1 MKISL
6 SGKEYESG
14 EITREKYRKFAA
26 VYESLLGKEQTAQT
40 FSDEDLDNMVE
51 AIVLVFGNQFTFD
64 EADEG
69 LDEISSIILN
79 FSLINAEIMNKTNL
93 QAEAVA
99 KTLKTNVIT
108 IGGKEYE
115 SGKIGRKKYRA
126 FREVYNDL
134 VKPEKQTYT
143 DEELDR
149 MVTAIVEIYDN
160 QFSFEQQ
167 SENNIVLVGMLLE
180 SIYQFDNEK
189 GSLRDAWNNCWNN
202 IEKKDGDQRSFYY
215 FAFNCFDREIDH
227 YFTPD
232 KITRIT
238 IDYTINQYTFFGQKS
253 EYKQANLAKKE
264 QKIQI
269 VTPDTIHVETQNNN
283 SNHHPYEY
291 NTIYKLSEAEIKDYE
306 KSANYNTLYTAQQ
319 AGFEWVVHFGSTDGY
334 RYSENFTRS
343 LCDID
348 YTKVENFSTINMTY
362 TYKGEEY
369 SVPTDTLV
377 DMEVLTKREKDRTEK
392 LSKQIKNS
400 INFAVESLGNLFAD
414 TAVSVLSLPFRF
426 IKGVLKNIVV
436 RIIVIIIAILLISF
450 IILIIKNRKN
460 IANAASVV
468 ASLAHLNEDDE
479 DLDEDLLE
487 EEDKK

>member
-79 FSLINAEIMNKTNL
+79 FSFINAEIMNKTNL

-143 DEELDR
+143 DKELDR

-160 QFSFEQQ
+160 QFSFEAANEELTDVSQIIF
-167 SENNIVLVGMLLE
+167 NFALINANIIKRLGE
-180 SIYQFDNEK
+180 
-189 GSLRDAWNNCWNN
+189 
-202 IEKKDGDQRSFYY
+202 
-215 FAFNCFDREIDH
+215 
-227 YFTPD
+227 
-232 KITRIT
+232 
-238 IDYTINQYTFFGQKS
+238 
-253 EYKQANLAKKE
+253 QAEEAKK
-264 QKIQI
+264 
-269 VTPDTIHVETQNNN
+269 N
-283 SNHHPYEY
+283 
-291 NTIYKLSEAEIKDYE
+291 LSSRA
-306 KSANYNTLYTAQQ
+306 
-319 AGFEWVVHFGSTDGY
+319 
-334 RYSENFTRS
+334 
-343 LCDID
+343 
-348 YTKVENFSTINMTY
+348 
-362 TYKGEEY
+362 
-369 SVPTDTLV
+369 
-377 DMEVLTKREKDRTEK
+377 
-392 LSKQIKNS
+392 
-400 INFAVESLGNLFAD
+400 
-414 TAVSVLSLPFRF
+414 
-426 IKGVLKNIVV
+426 
-436 RIIVIIIAILLISF
+436 
-450 IILIIKNRKN
+450 
-460 IANAASVV
+460 
-468 ASLAHLNEDDE
+468 
-479 DLDEDLLE
+479 
-487 EEDKK
+487 

>member
-79 FSLINAEIMNKTNL
+79 FSLINAEIMNKTDL

-160 QFSFEQQ
+160 QFSFEAANEELTDVSQIIF
-167 SENNIVLVGMLLE
+167 NFALINANIIKRLGE
-180 SIYQFDNEK
+180 
-189 GSLRDAWNNCWNN
+189 
-202 IEKKDGDQRSFYY
+202 
-215 FAFNCFDREIDH
+215 
-227 YFTPD
+227 
-232 KITRIT
+232 
-238 IDYTINQYTFFGQKS
+238 
-253 EYKQANLAKKE
+253 QAEDAKK
-264 QKIQI
+264 
-269 VTPDTIHVETQNNN
+269 N
-283 SNHHPYEY
+283 
-291 NTIYKLSEAEIKDYE
+291 LSSRA
-306 KSANYNTLYTAQQ
+306 
-319 AGFEWVVHFGSTDGY
+319 
-334 RYSENFTRS
+334 
-343 LCDID
+343 
-348 YTKVENFSTINMTY
+348 
-362 TYKGEEY
+362 
-369 SVPTDTLV
+369 
-377 DMEVLTKREKDRTEK
+377 
-392 LSKQIKNS
+392 
-400 INFAVESLGNLFAD
+400 
-414 TAVSVLSLPFRF
+414 
-426 IKGVLKNIVV
+426 
-436 RIIVIIIAILLISF
+436 
-450 IILIIKNRKN
+450 
-460 IANAASVV
+460 
-468 ASLAHLNEDDE
+468 
-479 DLDEDLLE
+479 
-487 EEDKK
+487 

>member
-6 SGKEYESG
+6 SGKDYESG

-160 QFSFEQQ
+160 QFSFEAANEELTDVSQIIF
-167 SENNIVLVGMLLE
+167 NFALINANIIKRLGE
-180 SIYQFDNEK
+180 
-189 GSLRDAWNNCWNN
+189 
-202 IEKKDGDQRSFYY
+202 
-215 FAFNCFDREIDH
+215 
-227 YFTPD
+227 
-232 KITRIT
+232 
-238 IDYTINQYTFFGQKS
+238 
-253 EYKQANLAKKE
+253 QAEEAKK
-264 QKIQI
+264 
-269 VTPDTIHVETQNNN
+269 N
-283 SNHHPYEY
+283 
-291 NTIYKLSEAEIKDYE
+291 LSSRA
-306 KSANYNTLYTAQQ
+306 
-319 AGFEWVVHFGSTDGY
+319 
-334 RYSENFTRS
+334 
-343 LCDID
+343 
-348 YTKVENFSTINMTY
+348 
-362 TYKGEEY
+362 
-369 SVPTDTLV
+369 
-377 DMEVLTKREKDRTEK
+377 
-392 LSKQIKNS
+392 
-400 INFAVESLGNLFAD
+400 
-414 TAVSVLSLPFRF
+414 
-426 IKGVLKNIVV
+426 
-436 RIIVIIIAILLISF
+436 
-450 IILIIKNRKN
+450 
-460 IANAASVV
+460 
-468 ASLAHLNEDDE
+468 
-479 DLDEDLLE
+479 
-487 EEDKK
+487 

>member
-79 FSLINAEIMNKTNL
+79 FSLINAEIMNKTDL

-149 MVTAIVEIYDN
+149 MVMAIVEIYDN
-160 QFSFEQQ
+160 QFSFEAANEELTDVSQIIF
-167 SENNIVLVGMLLE
+167 NFALINANIIKRLGE
-180 SIYQFDNEK
+180 
-189 GSLRDAWNNCWNN
+189 
-202 IEKKDGDQRSFYY
+202 
-215 FAFNCFDREIDH
+215 
-227 YFTPD
+227 
-232 KITRIT
+232 
-238 IDYTINQYTFFGQKS
+238 
-253 EYKQANLAKKE
+253 QAEDAKK
-264 QKIQI
+264 
-269 VTPDTIHVETQNNN
+269 N
-283 SNHHPYEY
+283 
-291 NTIYKLSEAEIKDYE
+291 LSSRA
-306 KSANYNTLYTAQQ
+306 
-319 AGFEWVVHFGSTDGY
+319 
-334 RYSENFTRS
+334 
-343 LCDID
+343 
-348 YTKVENFSTINMTY
+348 
-362 TYKGEEY
+362 
-369 SVPTDTLV
+369 
-377 DMEVLTKREKDRTEK
+377 
-392 LSKQIKNS
+392 
-400 INFAVESLGNLFAD
+400 
-414 TAVSVLSLPFRF
+414 
-426 IKGVLKNIVV
+426 
-436 RIIVIIIAILLISF
+436 
-450 IILIIKNRKN
+450 
-460 IANAASVV
+460 
-468 ASLAHLNEDDE
+468 
-479 DLDEDLLE
+479 
-487 EEDKK
+487 

>member
-6 SGKEYESG
+6 NGKEYESG

-115 SGKIGRKKYRA
+115 SGKIGRKKYRE

-160 QFSFEQQ
+160 QFSFEAANEELTDVSQIIF
-167 SENNIVLVGMLLE
+167 NFALINANIIKRLGE
-180 SIYQFDNEK
+180 
-189 GSLRDAWNNCWNN
+189 
-202 IEKKDGDQRSFYY
+202 
-215 FAFNCFDREIDH
+215 
-227 YFTPD
+227 
-232 KITRIT
+232 
-238 IDYTINQYTFFGQKS
+238 
-253 EYKQANLAKKE
+253 QAEEAKK
-264 QKIQI
+264 
-269 VTPDTIHVETQNNN
+269 N
-283 SNHHPYEY
+283 
-291 NTIYKLSEAEIKDYE
+291 LSSRA
-306 KSANYNTLYTAQQ
+306 
-319 AGFEWVVHFGSTDGY
+319 
-334 RYSENFTRS
+334 
-343 LCDID
+343 
-348 YTKVENFSTINMTY
+348 
-362 TYKGEEY
+362 
-369 SVPTDTLV
+369 
-377 DMEVLTKREKDRTEK
+377 
-392 LSKQIKNS
+392 
-400 INFAVESLGNLFAD
+400 
-414 TAVSVLSLPFRF
+414 
-426 IKGVLKNIVV
+426 
-436 RIIVIIIAILLISF
+436 
-450 IILIIKNRKN
+450 
-460 IANAASVV
+460 
-468 ASLAHLNEDDE
+468 
-479 DLDEDLLE
+479 
-487 EEDKK
+487 

>member
-6 SGKEYESG
+6 NGKEYESG

-115 SGKIGRKKYRA
+115 SGKIGRKKYRE

-160 QFSFEQQ
+160 QFSFEAANEELTDVSQIIF
-167 SENNIVLVGMLLE
+167 NFALINANIIKRLGE
-180 SIYQFDNEK
+180 
-189 GSLRDAWNNCWNN
+189 
-202 IEKKDGDQRSFYY
+202 
-215 FAFNCFDREIDH
+215 
-227 YFTPD
+227 
-232 KITRIT
+232 
-238 IDYTINQYTFFGQKS
+238 
-253 EYKQANLAKKE
+253 QAEQAKK
-264 QKIQI
+264 
-269 VTPDTIHVETQNNN
+269 N
-283 SNHHPYEY
+283 
-291 NTIYKLSEAEIKDYE
+291 LSSRA
-306 KSANYNTLYTAQQ
+306 
-319 AGFEWVVHFGSTDGY
+319 
-334 RYSENFTRS
+334 
-343 LCDID
+343 
-348 YTKVENFSTINMTY
+348 
-362 TYKGEEY
+362 
-369 SVPTDTLV
+369 
-377 DMEVLTKREKDRTEK
+377 
-392 LSKQIKNS
+392 
-400 INFAVESLGNLFAD
+400 
-414 TAVSVLSLPFRF
+414 
-426 IKGVLKNIVV
+426 
-436 RIIVIIIAILLISF
+436 
-450 IILIIKNRKN
+450 
-460 IANAASVV
+460 
-468 ASLAHLNEDDE
+468 
-479 DLDEDLLE
+479 
-487 EEDKK
+487 

>member
-126 FREVYNDL
+126 FREAYNDL

-160 QFSFEQQ
+160 QFSFEAANEELTDVSQIIF
-167 SENNIVLVGMLLE
+167 NFALINANIIKRLGE
-180 SIYQFDNEK
+180 
-189 GSLRDAWNNCWNN
+189 
-202 IEKKDGDQRSFYY
+202 
-215 FAFNCFDREIDH
+215 
-227 YFTPD
+227 
-232 KITRIT
+232 
-238 IDYTINQYTFFGQKS
+238 
-253 EYKQANLAKKE
+253 QAEEAKK
-264 QKIQI
+264 
-269 VTPDTIHVETQNNN
+269 N
-283 SNHHPYEY
+283 
-291 NTIYKLSEAEIKDYE
+291 LSSRA
-306 KSANYNTLYTAQQ
+306 
-319 AGFEWVVHFGSTDGY
+319 
-334 RYSENFTRS
+334 
-343 LCDID
+343 
-348 YTKVENFSTINMTY
+348 
-362 TYKGEEY
+362 
-369 SVPTDTLV
+369 
-377 DMEVLTKREKDRTEK
+377 
-392 LSKQIKNS
+392 
-400 INFAVESLGNLFAD
+400 
-414 TAVSVLSLPFRF
+414 
-426 IKGVLKNIVV
+426 
-436 RIIVIIIAILLISF
+436 
-450 IILIIKNRKN
+450 
-460 IANAASVV
+460 
-468 ASLAHLNEDDE
+468 
-479 DLDEDLLE
+479 
-487 EEDKK
+487 

>member
-160 QFSFEQQ
+160 QFSFEAANEELTDVSQIIF
-167 SENNIVLVGMLLE
+167 NFALINANIIKRLGE
-180 SIYQFDNEK
+180 
-189 GSLRDAWNNCWNN
+189 
-202 IEKKDGDQRSFYY
+202 
-215 FAFNCFDREIDH
+215 
-227 YFTPD
+227 
-232 KITRIT
+232 
-238 IDYTINQYTFFGQKS
+238 
-253 EYKQANLAKKE
+253 QAEDAKK
-264 QKIQI
+264 
-269 VTPDTIHVETQNNN
+269 N
-283 SNHHPYEY
+283 
-291 NTIYKLSEAEIKDYE
+291 LS
-306 KSANYNTLYTAQQ
+306 SR
-319 AGFEWVVHFGSTDGY
+319 V
-334 RYSENFTRS
+334 
-343 LCDID
+343 
-348 YTKVENFSTINMTY
+348 
-362 TYKGEEY
+362 
-369 SVPTDTLV
+369 
-377 DMEVLTKREKDRTEK
+377 
-392 LSKQIKNS
+392 
-400 INFAVESLGNLFAD
+400 
-414 TAVSVLSLPFRF
+414 
-426 IKGVLKNIVV
+426 
-436 RIIVIIIAILLISF
+436 
-450 IILIIKNRKN
+450 
-460 IANAASVV
+460 
-468 ASLAHLNEDDE
+468 
-479 DLDEDLLE
+479 
-487 EEDKK
+487 

>member
-126 FREVYNDL
+126 YREVYNDL

-160 QFSFEQQ
+160 QFSFEAANEELTDVSQIIF
-167 SENNIVLVGMLLE
+167 NFALINANIIKRLGE
-180 SIYQFDNEK
+180 
-189 GSLRDAWNNCWNN
+189 
-202 IEKKDGDQRSFYY
+202 
-215 FAFNCFDREIDH
+215 
-227 YFTPD
+227 
-232 KITRIT
+232 
-238 IDYTINQYTFFGQKS
+238 
-253 EYKQANLAKKE
+253 QAEEAKK
-264 QKIQI
+264 
-269 VTPDTIHVETQNNN
+269 N
-283 SNHHPYEY
+283 
-291 NTIYKLSEAEIKDYE
+291 LSSRA
-306 KSANYNTLYTAQQ
+306 
-319 AGFEWVVHFGSTDGY
+319 
-334 RYSENFTRS
+334 
-343 LCDID
+343 
-348 YTKVENFSTINMTY
+348 
-362 TYKGEEY
+362 
-369 SVPTDTLV
+369 
-377 DMEVLTKREKDRTEK
+377 
-392 LSKQIKNS
+392 
-400 INFAVESLGNLFAD
+400 
-414 TAVSVLSLPFRF
+414 
-426 IKGVLKNIVV
+426 
-436 RIIVIIIAILLISF
+436 
-450 IILIIKNRKN
+450 
-460 IANAASVV
+460 
-468 ASLAHLNEDDE
+468 
-479 DLDEDLLE
+479 
-487 EEDKK
+487 

>member
-115 SGKIGRKKYRA
+115 SGKIGRKKYRE

-160 QFSFEQQ
+160 QFSFEAANEELTDVSQIIF
-167 SENNIVLVGMLLE
+167 NFALINANIIKRLGE
-180 SIYQFDNEK
+180 
-189 GSLRDAWNNCWNN
+189 
-202 IEKKDGDQRSFYY
+202 
-215 FAFNCFDREIDH
+215 
-227 YFTPD
+227 
-232 KITRIT
+232 
-238 IDYTINQYTFFGQKS
+238 
-253 EYKQANLAKKE
+253 QAEEAKK
-264 QKIQI
+264 
-269 VTPDTIHVETQNNN
+269 N
-283 SNHHPYEY
+283 
-291 NTIYKLSEAEIKDYE
+291 LSSRA
-306 KSANYNTLYTAQQ
+306 
-319 AGFEWVVHFGSTDGY
+319 
-334 RYSENFTRS
+334 
-343 LCDID
+343 
-348 YTKVENFSTINMTY
+348 
-362 TYKGEEY
+362 
-369 SVPTDTLV
+369 
-377 DMEVLTKREKDRTEK
+377 
-392 LSKQIKNS
+392 
-400 INFAVESLGNLFAD
+400 
-414 TAVSVLSLPFRF
+414 
-426 IKGVLKNIVV
+426 
-436 RIIVIIIAILLISF
+436 
-450 IILIIKNRKN
+450 
-460 IANAASVV
+460 
-468 ASLAHLNEDDE
+468 
-479 DLDEDLLE
+479 
-487 EEDKK
+487 